1 MNRAAPAEAL
11 SSMRDDRELVY
22 SSETGYQAPPK
33 KKSKPPGQGKPPL
46 PNDGVIRVARERR
59 RASVVTL
66 VHGLDEREIDDV
78 AKALKRHCGTGGTSK
93 HGVVEIQ
100 GDHREKIVAWFTAQ
114 GRKAK
119 TAGG

>member
-1 MNRAAPAEAL
+1 MP
-11 SSMRDDRELVY
+11 DDRELVY

-33 KKSKPPGQGKPPL
+33 PKQRTKGGAAKPSL

-59 RASVVTL
+59 RASVVSL

-100 GDHREKIVAWFTAQ
+100 GDHRDKIVAWFIAQ

-119 TAGG
+119 AAGG

>member
-1 MNRAAPAEAL
+1 MA
-11 SSMRDDRELVY
+11 DDRELVY

-33 KKSKPPGQGKPPL
+33 SKRAKGGGAKPAM

-59 RASVVTL
+59 RASVVSL
-66 VHGLDEREIDDV
+66 VHGLGAAEIDDV

-100 GDHREKIVAWFTAQ
+100 GDHRDKIVAWFIEQ

-119 TAGG
+119 AAGG

>member
-1 MNRAAPAEAL
+1 MP
-11 SSMRDDRELVY
+11 DDRELVY
-22 SSETGYQAPPK
+22 SSETGYQAPAK
-33 KKSKPPGQGKPPL
+33 KKSAPASKGKPAM

-59 RASVVTL
+59 RASVVSI
-66 VHGLDEREIDDV
+66 VHGLDEREADEI

-100 GDHREKIVAWFTAQ
+100 GDHRDKIVAWFIAA

-119 TAGG
+119 AAGG

>member
-1 MNRAAPAEAL
+1 MP
-11 SSMRDDRELVY
+11 DDRELVY

-33 KKSKPPGQGKPPL
+33 QRSKGGASKPSMPD
-46 PNDGVIRVARERR
+46 DGVIRVSRERR
-59 RASVVTL
+59 RASVVSL
-66 VHGLDEREIDDV
+66 VHGLNDREIDDV

-100 GDHREKIVAWFTAQ
+100 GDHRDKIVAWFTAQ